1 MSSKILSVQEAR
13 KSRRRNERKRREDDL
28 DLEDYLKTP
37 FRGLPNRILIGI
49 VISLTVFGLMAVFSA
64 SAPEALH
71 INHDATMYLRK
82 QTIACLI
89 GLFVM
94 YMVSKYDYRKLKKY
108 SWPLTIASIFLLAL
122 TLVPGF
128 ATTSFGSSRWLQIGP
143 FQFQP
148 SELAKISTILLL
160 SAGLSKHFW
169 WQRQMLFRI
178 TAIMVMAAIVLKQPD
193 LGSTLM
199 IMSGLL
205 VLLYV
210 SGTNSIL
217 IFSSL
222 AIGAVAVWQKI
233 LHTPYQMARI
243 ESWLNPYAH
252 PQAEGWNIIQAQF
265 AIGSGGWF
273 GSGFGG
279 SLQKLHYLP
288 VQHADFIFAVI
299 AEELGLV
306 GCLCILGM
314 FTAFGY
320 YGYKTARS
328 AQTIFGRLLAIAIT
342 TSICIQALVNV
353 MVTTGLLPITGIT
366 LPFISYG
373 GSSLVVTLM
382 MVGILLSVSRD
393 RAEEDLEV
401 EENMGPKLPGF
412 VK

>member
-1 MSSKILSVQEAR
+1 MSSKILSVKEGK
-13 KSRRRNERKRREDDL
+13 KSLRERKRAESDFEVD
-28 DLEDYLKTP
+28 DYLKTP

-49 VISLTVFGLMAVFSA
+49 VVSLCVFGLMAVFSA
-64 SAPEALH
+64 SAPEAL
-71 INHDATMYLRK
+71 NNYHDATMYLRK
-82 QTIACLI
+82 QTIACMI

-94 YMVSKYDYRKLKKY
+94 YMVSKYDYRKLKKFA
-108 SWPLTIASIFLLAL
+108 WPLTLAAIFLLAL
-122 TLVPGF
+122 TLVPGL
-128 ATTSFGSSRWLQIGP
+128 ATTSFGSSRWLQIGS

-148 SELAKISTILLL
+148 SEMAKISTLLILA
-160 SAGLSKHFW
+160 SGLSKHFW
-169 WQRQMLFRI
+169 YQRPMLFRI

-193 LGSTLM
+193 LGSTMM

-210 SGTNSIL
+210 TGTSSLL
-217 IFSSL
+217 IFSSIFL
-222 AIGAVAVWQKI
+222 GAIAVWQKI

-273 GSGFGG
+273 GTGFGG

-306 GCLCILGM
+306 GCLCLLGM
-314 FTAFGY
+314 FAAFGY
-320 YGYKTARS
+320 YGYKTARD
-328 AQTIFGRLLAIAIT
+328 AQTMFGRLLAIGIT
-342 TSICIQALVNV
+342 SSICIQALVNV
-353 MVTTGLLPITGIT
+353 MVATGLLPITGIT
-366 LPFISYG
+366 LPFVSYG
-373 GSSLVVTLM
+373 GSSLVVTLF

-393 RAEEDLEV
+393 RKEEDYEI
-401 EENMGPKLPGF
+401 EEELKPNLPRF
-412 VK
+412 AR